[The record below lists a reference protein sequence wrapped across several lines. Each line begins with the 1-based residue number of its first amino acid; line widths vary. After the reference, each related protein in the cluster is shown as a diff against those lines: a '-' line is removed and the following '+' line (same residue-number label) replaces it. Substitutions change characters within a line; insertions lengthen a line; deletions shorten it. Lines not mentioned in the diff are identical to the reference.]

1 MSRPTVVTQL
11 PPKEWLPTPEAAAWV
26 GCSERTLRRAK
37 AAGDLNPKKRRD
49 RGGPDYYRISELR
62 AWVESWEDA

>member
-1 MSRPTVVTQL
+1 MSRRAIVATL
-11 PPKEWLPTPEAAAWV
+11 PEKEWLPTAEAAAWV
-26 GCSERTLRRAK
+26 GCSKDTIRRAK
-37 AAGDLNPKKRRD
+37 AAGELNPKKRRE